1 MIALGLLIALH
12 AKDKHKAE
20 LIKKIRAQIKLTS
33 QYLGDYSARP
43 PAFTSDKADSMY
55 VLRGETDIHI
65 VELAL
70 TQYANGQ
77 VGADVVGR
85 AVEQMDRDI
94 EDIPP
99 VQGDSVVPHGR
110 RI

>member
-1 MIALGLLIALH
+1 MIALGLLIAMH
-12 AKDKHKAE
+12 AKDKQKAE
-20 LIKKIRAQIKLTS
+20 LIKKTRAQLETTAR
-33 QYLGDYSARP
+33 YLGNYSIRP

-55 VLRGETDIHI
+55 VLRGESDIHI

-85 AVEQMDRDI
+85 AVQQMDRDI